1 MSVAY
6 VSFVKANNENTKQ
19 QKKTKVCIGSDEPSK
34 GIERRF
40 PSVDS
45 VVCDIDAKWEKLTL
59 AS

>member
-6 VSFVKANNENTKQ
+6 VSFVKDNNENTKQ
-19 QKKTKVCIGSDEPSK
+19 QLKTQIRMGTDEPSVRT
-34 GIERRF
+34 ERRF

-45 VVCDIDAKWEKLTL
+45 VVCDIDAKWEILTL